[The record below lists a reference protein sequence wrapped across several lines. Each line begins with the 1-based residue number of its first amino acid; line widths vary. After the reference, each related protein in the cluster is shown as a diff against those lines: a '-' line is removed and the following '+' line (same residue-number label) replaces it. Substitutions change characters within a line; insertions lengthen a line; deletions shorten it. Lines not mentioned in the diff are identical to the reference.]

1 MATEDALL
9 RGSFAMPIDVAAPIE
24 SDAGDLGEESLGE
37 SFEGVDVELPESIE
51 EEVAPD
57 LDMEP
62 EEDVDSGYD
71 FLPEDVVRA
80 RRLSD
85 RIDYAWSVYR
95 ELERKQERIE
105 WEYGQI
111 PNSEHHLGGTR
122 SLDLSSRWEAT
133 QGEIRGMLE
142 EIEGLHEER
151 RLGGEVVRRLTSGDP
166 EEHTETADVEGMEP
180 QELVVREA
188 EQWRLFEEVGSRAP
202 DYLRDIIEAFP
213 ERVQMLLLGAPQLS
227 EERIA
232 KAEAEIAER
241 GDTDDEYYKQV
252 VKEARVAAENKR
264 ILRDVPLDFWSKFF
278 TGEGTAQRQQREWSR
293 QLGLGESTARQYLGL
308 DEAYADAEAALALK
322 PGETFEGTDSGPLL
336 PAIFMSRRAHVPLWN
351 TRISPH
357 LRPGVDDPIYRKAA
371 PERTRLHISP
381 GEPAALAFPEA
392 VYEHYLRHG
401 VGESD
406 VLRAEVARARA
417 SGTPPVGSAGYGVE
431 VYLRNV
437 DPKALTRFRVHGT
450 GNPWYG
456 ATIEVGMSGL
466 PPGLQSKGLG
476 KEAYL
481 RILEFAKLNNATV
494 VSPGPRSP
502 FSEGIYRWM
511 RSSGIPLKAY
521 NLSEFER
528 YGRRVRVET
537 PPFVRPER
545 WMKTEWDVSMM
556 DNMESR
562 VREQFKGLSG
572 SEVRSRVVEAHRK
585 HYLGGT
591 LQRASMSTGR
601 QDYVSDPD
609 KFKRLTE
616 AFYRRYLRG
625 DSKAADFFDWMKSQ
639 SAAGFSSGRPHTI
652 PGRSYP
658 FEYMWEVSASDLQGV
673 DLKSLRARVS
683 MDVRKKMGESEYGP
697 ERGRRYAESPA
708 GRRRARTLGIQHG
721 RRLGLVKR
729 PVETSPGVVA
739 WFLAP
744 IILTGGVVAAGAKQD
759 VVERYYMG
767 RSVSLGRPL
776 TTDDVSEPMKREM
789 QAKPDIVEALKAG
802 GFISYALYHQLG
814 GRE

>member
-1 MATEDALL
+1 VATEDALL
-9 RGSFAMPIDVAAPIE
+9 RGSFAMPIDVAAPVE
-24 SDAGDLGEESLGE
+24 SDAGDLGEGSLGE

-62 EEDVDSGYD
+62 DEDVDSDYD

-111 PNSEHHLGGTR
+111 PNSEHHLGSTR
-122 SLDLSSRWEAT
+122 SLELSSRWEAT

-188 EQWRLFEEVGSRAP
+188 EQWRLFEEVGSKAP
-202 DYLRDIIEAFP
+202 DHFMDIIESFP
-213 ERVQMLLLGAPQLS
+213 ERVQGLLMQPMS
-227 EERIA
+227 EKRVA
-232 KAEAEIAER
+232 QEAEDR
-241 GDTDDEYYKQV
+241 
-252 VKEARVAAENKR
+252 R
-264 ILRDVPLDFWSKFF
+264 IFQDVPVDFWSRVL
-278 TGEGTAQRQQREWSR
+278 TGEGTAARRGREWSR

-381 GEPAALAFPEA
+381 KEMFYVPSALAFPEA
-392 VYEHYLRHG
+392 LYEDYLRHG

-431 VYLRNV
+431 VYLKNV

-456 ATIEVGMSGL
+456 ATIEVGLSGL

-585 HYLGGT
+585 HYLGST

-639 SAAGFSSGRPHTI
+639 SAAGFSNGRPHTI

>member
-1 MATEDALL
+1 VATEDALL
-9 RGSFAMPIDVAAPIE
+9 RGSFAMPIDVAAPVE
-24 SDAGDLGEESLGE
+24 SDAGDLGEGSLGE

-62 EEDVDSGYD
+62 DEDVDSDYD

-111 PNSEHHLGGTR
+111 PNSEHHLGSTR
-122 SLDLSSRWEAT
+122 SLELSSRWEAT

-188 EQWRLFEEVGSRAP
+188 EQWRLFEEVGSKAP
-202 DYLRDIIEAFP
+202 DHFMDIIESFP
-213 ERVQMLLLGAPQLS
+213 ERVQGLLMQPMS
-227 EERIA
+227 EKRVA
-232 KAEAEIAER
+232 QEAEDR
-241 GDTDDEYYKQV
+241 
-252 VKEARVAAENKR
+252 R
-264 ILRDVPLDFWSKFF
+264 IFQDVPVDFWSRVL
-278 TGEGTAQRQQREWSR
+278 TGEGTAARRGREWSR

-371 PERTRLHISP
+371 PERTRLHILPKEP
-381 GEPAALAFPEA
+381 GALAFPEA
-392 VYEHYLRHG
+392 LYEDYLRHG

-431 VYLRNV
+431 VYLKNV

-456 ATIEVGMSGL
+456 ATIEVGLSGL

-585 HYLGGT
+585 HYLGST

-639 SAAGFSSGRPHTI
+639 SAAGFSNGRPHTI

>member
-9 RGSFAMPIDVAAPIE
+9 RGSFAMPIDVAAPVE
-24 SDAGDLGEESLGE
+24 SDAGDLGEGSLGE

-62 EEDVDSGYD
+62 DEDVDSDYD

-111 PNSEHHLGGTR
+111 PNSEHHLGSTR
-122 SLDLSSRWEAT
+122 SLELSSRWEAT

-188 EQWRLFEEVGSRAP
+188 EQWRLFEEVGSKAP
-202 DYLRDIIEAFP
+202 DHFMDIIESFP
-213 ERVQMLLLGAPQLS
+213 ERVQGLLMQPMS
-227 EERIA
+227 EKRVA
-232 KAEAEIAER
+232 QEAEDR
-241 GDTDDEYYKQV
+241 
-252 VKEARVAAENKR
+252 R
-264 ILRDVPLDFWSKFF
+264 IFQDVPVDFWSRVL
-278 TGEGTAQRQQREWSR
+278 TGEGTAARRGREWSR

-381 GEPAALAFPEA
+381 KEMFYVPSALAFPEA
-392 VYEHYLRHG
+392 LYEDYLRHG

-431 VYLRNV
+431 VYLKNV

-456 ATIEVGMSGL
+456 ATIEVGLSGL

-585 HYLGGT
+585 HYLGST

-639 SAAGFSSGRPHTI
+639 SAAGFSNGRPHTI